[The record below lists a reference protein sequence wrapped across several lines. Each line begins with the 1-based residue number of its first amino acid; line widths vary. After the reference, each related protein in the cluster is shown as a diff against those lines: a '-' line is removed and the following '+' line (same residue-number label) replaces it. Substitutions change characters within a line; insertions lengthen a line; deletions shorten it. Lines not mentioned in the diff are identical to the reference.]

1 LRPCIRLRAR
11 SIPVKSGLL
20 FFIQLF
26 ASGIAVGCL
35 YALIA
40 LGFVLIIKA
49 TDILNFAHGEIIM
62 ISSLLCYFLMAK
74 YHFSFLSASLITVLI
89 AALLGV
95 LTERVVLRPMLGE
108 PIFAVVMITIGLS
121 IFLRSLAGIIFGHD
135 NYVFPS
141 PFPKEPMNLAGIT
154 LSMTQIWVMISTAL
168 LVLIFFIFFKY
179 SRMGLAM
186 RGTANNQETA
196 LLMGIS
202 TKRVFAM
209 VWGIAFVTAA
219 IAGIFLANVMV
230 VNIGLTFTAIS
241 AFPAIILGGL
251 ESIPGAIIGGLVIGV
266 IENMAGGYLDQ
277 MIGGGVKDV
286 TPFVVLFLMLM
297 FKPYGLFGKK
307 EIERV

>member
-1 LRPCIRLRAR
+1 
-11 SIPVKSGLL
+11 VKSGLL

-74 YHFSFLSASLITVLI
+74 YHFSFLTASLITILI

-95 LTERVVLRPMLGE
+95 LTERLVLRPMLGE

-121 IFLRSLAGIIFGHD
+121 IFLRSMAGIIFGHD

-202 TKRVFAM
+202 TKRIFAM

-251 ESIPGAIIGGLVIGV
+251 ESIPGAIIGGLAIGV
-266 IENMAGGYLDQ
+266 IENLAGGYLDQ

>member
-1 LRPCIRLRAR
+1 M
-11 SIPVKSGLL
+11 KTGLPY
-20 FFIQLF
+20 FIQLF

-49 TDILNFAHGEIIM
+49 TDILNFAHGEILM
-62 ISSLLCYFLMAK
+62 ISALLCYFLMAK
-74 YHFSFLSASLITVLI
+74 YHFSFPAAALITVVI
-89 AALLGV
+89 AAILGV
-95 LTERVVLRPMLGE
+95 LTERLVLRPMLGE

-121 IFLRSLAGIIFGHD
+121 IFLRSMAGILFGHD

-141 PFPKEPMNLAGIT
+141 PFPKEPIHLAGVT

-251 ESIPGAIIGGLVIGV
+251 ESIPGAIIGGLAIGV
-266 IENMAGGYLDQ
+266 IENLAGGYLDQ

-297 FKPYGLFGKK
+297 FKPYGLFGKE

>member
-1 LRPCIRLRAR
+1 
-11 SIPVKSGLL
+11 VKSGLL

-74 YHFSFLSASLITVLI
+74 YHFSFLTASLITILI

-95 LTERVVLRPMLGE
+95 LTERLVLRPMLGE

-121 IFLRSLAGIIFGHD
+121 IFLRSMAGILFGHD

-154 LSMTQIWVMISTAL
+154 LSMTQVWVMISTAL

-251 ESIPGAIIGGLVIGV
+251 ESIPGAIIGGLAIGV
-266 IENMAGGYLDQ
+266 IENLAGGYLDQ

-286 TPFVVLFLMLM
+286 TPFVVLFLILM

>member
-1 LRPCIRLRAR
+1 MRPCIRLRAR

-74 YHFSFLSASLITVLI
+74 YHFSFLTASLITVLI

-168 LVLIFFIFFKY
+168 LVLVFFIFFKY

-251 ESIPGAIIGGLVIGV
+251 ESIPGAIIGGLAIGV
-266 IENMAGGYLDQ
+266 IENLAGGYLDQ

>member
-1 LRPCIRLRAR
+1 
-11 SIPVKSGLL
+11 VKSGLL

-49 TDILNFAHGEIIM
+49 TDILNFAHGEVIM

-74 YHFSFLSASLITVLI
+74 YHFSFLTASLITILI

-121 IFLRSLAGIIFGHD
+121 IFLRSMAGIIFGHD

-141 PFPKEPMNLAGIT
+141 PFPKEPIHLAGVT
-154 LSMTQIWVMISTAL
+154 LSMTQIWVMICTAL

-202 TKRVFAM
+202 TKRIFAM

-251 ESIPGAIIGGLVIGV
+251 ESIPGAIIGGLAIGV
-266 IENMAGGYLDQ
+266 IENLAGGYLDQ

>member
-1 LRPCIRLRAR
+1 MKPCIRLRAR

-286 TPFVVLFLMLM
+286 TPFVVLFLILM

>member
-1 LRPCIRLRAR
+1 ME
-11 SIPVKSGLL
+11 SGLL
-20 FFIQLF
+20 FFMQLF

-49 TDILNFAHGEIIM
+49 TDILNFAHGEVIM

-74 YHFSFLSASLITVLI
+74 YHFSFLPAVFMTVVI
-89 AALLGV
+89 AAFMGV
-95 LTERVVLRPMLGE
+95 LTERLVLRPMLGE

-168 LVLIFFIFFKY
+168 LVLVFFIFFKY

-251 ESIPGAIIGGLVIGV
+251 ESIPGAIIGGLAIGV
-266 IENMAGGYLDQ
+266 IENLAGGYLDQ

>member
-1 LRPCIRLRAR
+1 M
-11 SIPVKSGLL
+11 KSGLL
-20 FFIQLF
+20 FFMQLF
-26 ASGIAVGCL
+26 VSGIAVGCL

-49 TDILNFAHGEIIM
+49 TDILNFAHGEVIM

-74 YHFSFLSASLITVLI
+74 YHFSFLPAVIITVVI
-89 AALLGV
+89 AAVMGILA
-95 LTERVVLRPMLGE
+95 ERLVLRPMLGE

-121 IFLRSLAGIIFGHD
+121 VFLRSLAGITFGHD

-141 PFPKEPMNLAGIT
+141 PFPKEPIQLAGVT
-154 LSMTQIWVMISTAL
+154 LSLTQIWVTICTAL
-168 LVLIFFIFFKY
+168 LVFIFFIFFKY

-202 TKRVFAM
+202 TKRIFAM
-209 VWGIAFVTAA
+209 VWGISFVTAA

-251 ESIPGAIIGGLVIGV
+251 ESIPGAIVGGLAIGV
-266 IENMAGGYLDQ
+266 IENLTGGYLDP
-277 MIGGGVKDV
+277 IFGGGVKDV
-286 TPFVVLFLMLM
+286 TPFVVLFLVLM
-297 FKPYGLFGKK
+297 FKPYGLLGKE

>member
-1 LRPCIRLRAR
+1 M
-11 SIPVKSGLL
+11 KSGLL

-251 ESIPGAIIGGLVIGV
+251 ESIPGAIIGGLAIGV
-266 IENMAGGYLDQ
+266 IENLAGGYLDQ

>member
-1 LRPCIRLRAR
+1 M
-11 SIPVKSGLL
+11 KTGLPY
-20 FFIQLF
+20 FIQLF

-49 TDILNFAHGEIIM
+49 TDILNFAHGEILM
-62 ISSLLCYFLMAK
+62 ISALLCYFLMAK
-74 YHFSFLSASLITVLI
+74 YHFSFPAAALITVVI
-89 AALLGV
+89 AAILGV
-95 LTERVVLRPMLGE
+95 LTERLVLRPMLGE

-121 IFLRSLAGIIFGHD
+121 IFLRSMAGILFGHD

-141 PFPKEPMNLAGIT
+141 PFPKEPIHLAGVT

-186 RGTANNQETA
+186 RGTANHQETA

-241 AFPAIILGGL
+241 AFPAIILGGM
-251 ESIPGAIIGGLVIGV
+251 ESIPGAIIGGLAIGV
-266 IENMAGGYLDQ
+266 IENLTGGYLDQ

>member
-1 LRPCIRLRAR
+1 M
-11 SIPVKSGLL
+11 KSELS
-20 FFIQLF
+20 FFMQLF
-26 ASGIAVGCL
+26 ASGVAVGCL

-49 TDILNFAHGEIIM
+49 TDILNFAHGEVIM
-62 ISSLLCYFLMAK
+62 ISSLLCYFLMAR
-74 YHFSFLSASLITVLI
+74 YHFSFLTASLITVLI

-95 LTERVVLRPMLGE
+95 LTERMVLRPMLGE

-121 IFLRSLAGIIFGHD
+121 IFLRSMAGIMFGHD

-141 PFPKEPMNLAGIT
+141 PFPKEPVHLAGVT
-154 LSMTQIWVMISTAL
+154 LSMTQVWVMACTAL
-168 LVLIFFIFFKY
+168 LVIVFFIFFKY
-179 SRMGLAM
+179 SRTGLAM
-186 RGTANNQETA
+186 RGTANHQETA

-241 AFPAIILGGL
+241 AFPAIILGGM
-251 ESIPGAIIGGLVIGV
+251 ESIPGAIIGGLAIGI
-266 IENMAGGYLDQ
+266 IENLAGGYLDQ
-277 MIGGGVKDV
+277 VIGGGVKDV
-286 TPFVVLFLMLM
+286 TPFVVLFLILM

>member
-1 LRPCIRLRAR
+1 M
-11 SIPVKSGLL
+11 
-20 FFIQLF
+20 QLF
-26 ASGIAVGCL
+26 ASGVAVGCL

-49 TDILNFAHGEIIM
+49 TDILNFAHGEVIM
-62 ISSLLCYFLMAK
+62 ISSLLCYFLMAR
-74 YHFSFLSASLITVLI
+74 YHFSFLTASLITVLI

-95 LTERVVLRPMLGE
+95 LTERMVLRPMLGE

-121 IFLRSLAGIIFGHD
+121 IFLRSMAGIMFGHD

-141 PFPKEPMNLAGIT
+141 PFPKEPVHLAGVT
-154 LSMTQIWVMISTAL
+154 LSMTQVWVMACTAL
-168 LVLIFFIFFKY
+168 LVIVFFIFFKY
-179 SRMGLAM
+179 SRTGLAM
-186 RGTANNQETA
+186 RGTANHQETA

-241 AFPAIILGGL
+241 AFPAIILGGM
-251 ESIPGAIIGGLVIGV
+251 ESIPGAIIGGLAIGI
-266 IENMAGGYLDQ
+266 IENLAGGYLDQ
-277 MIGGGVKDV
+277 VIGGGVKDV
-286 TPFVVLFLMLM
+286 TPFVVLFLILM

>member
-1 LRPCIRLRAR
+1 
-11 SIPVKSGLL
+11 LL
-20 FFIQLF
+20 FFFQLF

-62 ISSLLCYFLMAK
+62 ISALICYFLVAK
-74 YHFSFLSASLITVLI
+74 YQWSFLPAVLLTVAI
-89 AALLGV
+89 AALMGV
-95 LTERVVLRPMLGE
+95 LTERLVLRPMLGE

-121 IFLRSLAGIIFGHD
+121 IFLRSIAGITFGHD

-141 PFPKEPMNLAGIT
+141 PFPKEPVSLSGVT
-154 LSMTQIWVMISTAL
+154 LSMTQVWVMVSTAI
-168 LVLIFFIFFKY
+168 LVMFFFIFFKY

-186 RGTANNQETA
+186 RGTADDQETA

-202 TKRVFAM
+202 TKRIFAL

-230 VNIGLTFTAIS
+230 VNIGLTFVSIS

-251 ESIPGAIIGGLVIGV
+251 ESIPGAIIGGLAIGV
-266 IENMAGGYLDQ
+266 IENLAGGYLDQ
-277 MIGGGVKDV
+277 VIGGGVKDV
-286 TPFVVLFLMLM
+286 TPFVVLFLILM
-297 FKPYGLFGKK
+297 IKPYGLFGKE

>member
-1 LRPCIRLRAR
+1 M
-11 SIPVKSGLL
+11 
-20 FFIQLF
+20 QLF

-49 TDILNFAHGEIIM
+49 TDILNFAHGEVIM

-74 YHFSFLSASLITVLI
+74 YHFSFLTASLITIFI

-141 PFPKEPMNLAGIT
+141 PFPKEPIHLAGVT
-154 LSMTQIWVMISTAL
+154 LSTTQIGVMICTAL
-168 LVLIFFIFFKY
+168 LVIIFFIFFKY

-209 VWGIAFVTAA
+209 VWGISFVTAA

-251 ESIPGAIIGGLVIGV
+251 ESIPGAIIGGLAIGI
-266 IENMAGGYLDQ
+266 IENLAGGYLDQ
-277 MIGGGVKDV
+277 VIGGGVKDV
-286 TPFVVLFLMLM
+286 TPFVVLFLILM

>member
-1 LRPCIRLRAR
+1 M
-11 SIPVKSGLL
+11 KSGLL

-74 YHFSFLSASLITVLI
+74 YHFSFLTASLITVLI

-286 TPFVVLFLMLM
+286 TPFVVLFLILM
-297 FKPYGLFGKK
+297 FKPYGLFGKE